1 MWDMRAVGHSGF
13 LRCHLYVIAR
23 SVFFPIPEILF
34 WVSFGKGIQAIWK
47 RKQKRDVSIAV
58 LVACLP
64 GIHKALSL
72 GTSLCG
78 VRDLKHHVLLILA
91 LGR

>member
-1 MWDMRAVGHSGF
+1 M
-13 LRCHLYVIAR
+13 
-23 SVFFPIPEILF
+23 
-34 WVSFGKGIQAIWK
+34 GKGRQAVWK
-47 RKQKRDVSIAV
+47 RKQRRDASIAV

-78 VRDLKHHVLLILA
+78 GRDLKHHVPLIPA